1 MGTPL
6 VVQWLRIGLPMQ
18 ETQVRT
24 LVWELT
30 TEPMCPGALSPQLLK
45 LASPRAHAPQE
56 KPTQEKPT
64 HSNWR
69 VVPAHCN

>member
-1 MGTPL
+1 
-6 VVQWLRIGLPMQ
+6 MQ

-56 KPTQEKPT
+56 KLAQWEAHARQLESSPCTLQLEKAC
-64 HSNWR
+64 
-69 VVPAHCN
+69 V